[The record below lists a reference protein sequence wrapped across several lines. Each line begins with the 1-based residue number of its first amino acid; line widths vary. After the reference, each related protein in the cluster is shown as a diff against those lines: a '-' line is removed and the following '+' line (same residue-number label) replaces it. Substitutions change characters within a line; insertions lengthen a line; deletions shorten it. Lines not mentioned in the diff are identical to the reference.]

1 MTNKMTQRDY
11 FNEIIAMAEAVNRN
25 DIVDFAKG
33 RIEALDKKSANKK
46 ATKTQVE
53 NEDIKTVI
61 EGAMATLGK
70 AATVTEIQAA
80 DASLGELSN
89 QRVSALLRQMITD
102 GKVVK
107 TVEGKKSL
115 FSLV

>member
-53 NEDIKTVI
+53 NEGIKTMI
-61 EGAMATLGK
+61 EGAMATLDK

-89 QRVSALLRQMITD
+89 QRVSALLRQMIAD

-107 TVEGKKSL
+107 TIEGKKSL